1 MKVKHLDHL
10 NLSVA
15 SFEITADWYCRVFGF
30 EVVENGQ
37 YRGRP
42 WGVLKS
48 GEAMLCLYEDPE
60 RIFADGD
67 ALRAKGL
74 HGPNHFAIRITDRLE
89 WDRIVERENI
99 KVEYGGAYRWP
110 HSTSWYIS
118 DPTGYSIEVVLWDG
132 DTVVFDSSPQMAKV

>member
-1 MKVKHLDHL
+1 MKVKHLDHI

-15 SFEITADWYCRVFGF
+15 SFERTAEWYRRVFEF
-30 EVVENGQ
+30 NIVETGL

-48 GEAMLCLYEDPE
+48 GDAMLCLYEDPE
-60 RIFADGD
+60 RSFVDGD

-74 HGPNHFAIRITDRLE
+74 HGINHFAIRITDRNQWE
-89 WDRIVERENI
+89 GVVEKEKI
-99 KVEYGGAYRWP
+99 HVEYDGAYRWP

-118 DPTGYSIEVVLWDG
+118 DPTGYSVEVVLWDREQA
-132 DTVVFDSSPQMAKV
+132 TF